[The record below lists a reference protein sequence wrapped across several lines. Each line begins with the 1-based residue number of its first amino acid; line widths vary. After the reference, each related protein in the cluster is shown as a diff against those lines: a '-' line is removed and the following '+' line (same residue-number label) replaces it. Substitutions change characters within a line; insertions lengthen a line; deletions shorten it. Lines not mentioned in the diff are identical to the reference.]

1 MKSISGLLE
10 LFGKKI
16 LFKGKLFNLLSRN
29 SYTLLI
35 GRPPFETND
44 PKSTYRRILKNNYA
58 FPSSVAVSEDAKDL
72 IKKILVTD
80 PSQRP
85 TLDEILQ
92 HPFIKNHS
100 SSSRQRD
107 QASIKRGNTSQ
118 TLQSPMTYGVA
129 IPSLMDNA
137 SN

>member
-1 MKSISGLLE
+1 M
-10 LFGKKI
+10 
-16 LFKGKLFNLLSRN
+16 FNLLSLN

-85 TLDEILQ
+85 TLDDILQ
-92 HPFIKNHS
+92 HPFVKNHMS
-100 SSSRQRD
+100 TSRKQE
-107 QASIKRGNTSQ
+107 QVSI
-118 TLQSPMTYGVA
+118 
-129 IPSLMDNA
+129 
-137 SN
+137 